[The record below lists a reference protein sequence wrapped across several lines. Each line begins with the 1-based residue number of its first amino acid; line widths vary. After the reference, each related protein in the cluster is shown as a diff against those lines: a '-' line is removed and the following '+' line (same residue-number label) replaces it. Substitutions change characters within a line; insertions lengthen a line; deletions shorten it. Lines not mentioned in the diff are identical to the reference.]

1 MNQAVADRITDL
13 KIKKPQKFR
22 NMTVFPLVAD
32 DIGDPEH
39 EMLADAIN
47 EGFLTVEEISE
58 GGSVPDLMVDNDSDH
73 FVLLLDGEE
82 VAGAKQNR
90 VLNTTILL
98 DKRSKTPIPV
108 SCTESGRWSYNSDK
122 FSSSG
127 NIMSSRLRRRKSSSV
142 SESLKSTVSTYASNQ
157 SDVWASI
164 SELHE
169 DACTQ
174 SPTSA
179 MKDAFESREA
189 DLKDYEKALQPV
201 PGQVGFFAFID
212 GKPAGCDL
220 FSRNQSFRRVFDQ
233 LSKSYAMD
241 ALVSRKR
248 KDDVKVTKKEAR
260 DFLEKLPGLEEDAF
274 ESVGIGNDYRYEGD
288 SIIGSAL
295 IADKTPVHASFF
307 MSDEDSNGGHET
319 RRQASFSERR
329 RARRN
334 RGEEGVG

>member
-1 MNQAVADRITDL
+1 MMNQAMADRISDL
-13 KIKKPQKFR
+13 KIKKPQKHL

-39 EMLADAIN
+39 EMLADALN

-58 GGSVPDLMVDNDSDH
+58 GGSVPDLLVDNKSDH

-90 VLNTTILL
+90 VLNTSILL

-108 SCTESGRWSYNSDK
+108 SCTESGRWAYNSK
-122 FSSSG
+122 NFSSSG
-127 NIMSSRLRRRKSSSV
+127 NIMSSKIRRRKSGSM
-142 SESLKSTVSTYASNQ
+142 SESLKSTVSSYASDQ
-157 SDVWASI
+157 GGVWAGI
-164 SELHE
+164 EELHE
-169 DACTQ
+169 DACTH

-179 MKDAFESREA
+179 MKDVFESREA
-189 DLKDYEKALQPV
+189 DLKKYEEALRPV

-220 FSRNQSFRRVFDQ
+220 FSRNHSFKRVFDQ
-233 LSKSYAMD
+233 LGKSYAID

-248 KDDVKVTKKEAR
+248 KDDAVVKRKDAEV
-260 DFLEKLPGLEEDAF
+260 FLKKLPELKEDAF
-274 ESVGIGNDYRYEGD
+274 DSVGIGKDYRYEGE

-295 IADKTPVHASFF
+295 IAGKTPVHASFF
-307 MSDEDSNGGHET
+307 MSDEDPSGRQTTGGMSSLS
-319 RRQASFSERR
+319 RRR
-329 RARRN
+329 RARRY
-334 RGEEGVG
+334 RSGEED